1 MNANHT
7 ESISWVTMIP
17 TLLRESLFAGGVLL
31 SLLVTLWALFPDA
44 SLSEISRLL
53 GLS

>member
-1 MNANHT
+1 MNANHA
-7 ESISWVTMIP
+7 ESISWATMIP
-17 TLLRESLFAGGVLL
+17 TLRESLFAGGVLL

-44 SLSEISRLL
+44 SLAAISRLL